1 MVMKQLINILIG
13 CLFLFGMSSCEKD
26 LPVYET
32 PDCWLNF
39 VYYNYDGS
47 ILETEKVTDEIRYAS
62 YSFVYAGDEVEI
74 DTVWF
79 EISTMGFVSD
89 EDRPLELEQIQTG
102 KNDAKA
108 DVHYVAFTNEELKM
122 KFFLAK
128 GPDVP
133 TYVEYGAADIGIV
146 GKDTILEEGRK
157 LYEVMDL
164 GFGKCKMCV
173 CGYKDA
179 APLLQHHELIR
190 VATKYPN
197 IAKDYFYNKKHQTV
211 EIVKLNGSIEL
222 APIVGLS
229 EVIVDIVE
237 TGSTLKENGLV
248 VLEEVCPLSARM
260 IVNPVSMR
268 MENDR
273 IKELITNLRNLLREE

>member
-1 MVMKQLINILIG
+1 MKQLINILIG

-108 DVHYVAFTNEELKM
+108 DVHYVAFTNEELKAKYYM
-122 KFFLAK
+122 IPARKTGTKIPIVVKKDPSLNSGDVILQFTFKDNGYFKPGYDGLTTRTLSISSKLTKPSVWEESYCDYTFGLYGPEKHRLMIEWTGEKWDDEYIASLGLTKGYSAYVNYLAGWFARK
-128 GPDVP
+128 
-133 TYVEYGAADIGIV
+133 
-146 GKDTILEEGRK
+146 LEEENAKREEAG
-157 LYEVMDL
+157 EEP
-164 GFGKCKMCV
+164 
-173 CGYKDA
+173 YK
-179 APLLQHHELIR
+179 
-190 VATKYPN
+190 
-197 IAKDYFYNKKHQTV
+197 
-211 EIVKLNGSIEL
+211 
-222 APIVGLS
+222 
-229 EVIVDIVE
+229 
-237 TGSTLKENGLV
+237 
-248 VLEEVCPLSARM
+248 EEDGT
-260 IVNPVSMR
+260 PVSF
-268 MENDR
+268 EP
-273 IKELITNLRNLLREE
+273 KSWS